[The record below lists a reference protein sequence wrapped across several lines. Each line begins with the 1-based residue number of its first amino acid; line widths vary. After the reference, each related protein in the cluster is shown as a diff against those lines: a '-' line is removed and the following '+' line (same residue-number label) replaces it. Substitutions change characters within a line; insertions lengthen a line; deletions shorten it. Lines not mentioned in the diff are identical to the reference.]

1 MESEHRVVS
10 SETEELILV
19 DAEDNETGFL
29 SKAECH
35 NGGGVLH
42 RAFSLFLFNQRGE
55 LLLQQRSASKRLW
68 PGFWSNSI
76 CSHPRHGESMVV
88 ATQRR
93 LRDELNIETSLEFV
107 YKFSY
112 QAEFGELGSEN
123 ELCHVYFGKVGDP
136 VIPNDHEIDGVRF
149 VRPHDL
155 AAEFVAAPAIFTPW
169 LKMEWQTLLDEHRD
183 KLAAYCSI

>member
-1 MESEHRVVS
+1 
-10 SETEELILV
+10 
-19 DAEDNETGFL
+19 
-29 SKAECH
+29 
-35 NGGGVLH
+35 
-42 RAFSLFLFNQRGE
+42 
-55 LLLQQRSASKRLW
+55 
-68 PGFWSNSI
+68 
-76 CSHPRHGESMVV
+76 MVV

-155 AAEFVAAPAIFTPW
+155 AAEFVASPAIFTPW

-183 KLAAYCSI
+183 KMVTYSSI